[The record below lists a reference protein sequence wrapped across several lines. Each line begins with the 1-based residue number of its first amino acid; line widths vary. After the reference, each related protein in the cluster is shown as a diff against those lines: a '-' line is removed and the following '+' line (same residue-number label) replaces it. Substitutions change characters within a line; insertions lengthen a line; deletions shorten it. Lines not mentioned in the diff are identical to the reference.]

1 MFFRTLQ
8 LWMFLMNYC
17 QYQQPMLTPKYP
29 FAFSFVGGNAQS
41 KTSICIHCTL
51 NSVNSGQL
59 VSSQIQT
66 TQCYPK
72 FSYNR
77 RCYPEFRLFTDSV
90 IKYSYFPCDLNIVTI
105 YSIFMFYFSQVNQK
119 MMLTLTASIM
129 YWYLKRPTSHPLD
142 SENGSSCETTS
153 ITISDDSASESS
165 IDDNTTR

>member
-17 QYQQPMLTPKYP
+17 QYQQPMLTLKYP
-29 FAFSFVGGNAQS
+29 FAFSFVGGNAYS

-72 FSYNR
+72 FNYNR

-105 YSIFMFYFSQVNQK
+105 YSIFYVLFLSGEPEDDAN
-119 MMLTLTASIM
+119 S
-129 YWYLKRPTSHPLD
+129 D
-142 SENGSSCETTS
+142 SKHHVLVFEKANIKFIGL
-153 ITISDDSASESS
+153 
-165 IDDNTTR
+165 